1 MRERRSEQPTGQKS
15 VVVAV
20 VVVVVMVS
28 VNVCLCKCVSSE
40 KTKIHALSKV
50 LFGSQDLEVP

>member
-1 MRERRSEQPTGQKS
+1 MRERRSEQLTGQEC

-20 VVVVVMVS
+20 VVMVS
-28 VNVCLCKCVSSE
+28 VSVCLCKCVSSE
-40 KTKIHALSKV
+40 KTKIHALSKL